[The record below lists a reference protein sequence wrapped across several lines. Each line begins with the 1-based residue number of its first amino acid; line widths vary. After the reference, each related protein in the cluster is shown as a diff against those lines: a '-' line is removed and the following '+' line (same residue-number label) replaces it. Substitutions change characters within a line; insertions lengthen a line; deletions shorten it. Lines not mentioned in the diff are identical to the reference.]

1 MNTTYDVRIW
11 KTEQCDGQRG
21 TTYKVRWAVA
31 RRQRKKAFQ
40 TKALAD
46 SFRSE
51 LVAASRKGWAF
62 DTTTGEPHAEK
73 QEVGKR
79 ESWYVFAC
87 SYVDMKWPE
96 SAGKSR
102 MGIAETLATVTP
114 VLVEGRGRPSEKDM
128 RAALYAWA
136 FNSRARACGDPPTEI
151 AATIRWVEQHA
162 VPVMELA
169 KPDVLRSVLAQISR
183 KLDGRPAAAS
193 TVGRKRAVFHNAV
206 EYAVERDLL
215 PQNPLSMLK
224 TKKSRTVEAV
234 DKRVV
239 VSPDQAVR
247 LLEAVRGQGRT
258 GQQLV
263 VFFALLYYAAL
274 RPAEAAALG
283 KGDLTIPEE
292 GWGELYLPRS
302 EPTTGAAWGDSG
314 KRRDRRGLKHRPR
327 EEVRVVPSA
336 PPLTALLH
344 QHVSEFGTAPD
355 GRLIRGVRGDELSD
369 STYGRVWQKAREQ
382 ALTPAEVASP
392 LARRPYD
399 LRHAAVSTWLNGGVA
414 PTQVA
419 EWAGHS
425 VAVLLRVYAKC
436 IAGQGQ
442 AAREQ
447 IGRALGLG

>member
-1 MNTTYDVRIW
+1 MTTTYNVRIHQ
-11 KTEQCDGQRG
+11 TEIVSGVRG
-21 TTYKVRWAVA
+21 NSYRVRWAVDG
-31 RRQRKKAFQ
+31 RRWKTPFKSA
-40 TKALAD
+40 ALAE

-51 LVAASRKGWAF
+51 LVTASRKGQAF
-62 DTTTGEPHAEK
+62 DTATGRPVVATG
-73 QEVGKR
+73 VARR

-87 SYVDMKWPE
+87 TYVDMKWPE

-114 VLVEGRGRPSEKDM
+114 ILVEGRGRPSEKDM
-128 RAALYAWA
+128 RAALYGWA
-136 FNSRARACGDPPTEI
+136 FNSRARATGDPPPEC
-151 AATIRWVEQHA
+151 ADTIRWLEKNTVQ
-162 VPVMELA
+162 VSELA
-169 KPDVLRSVLAQISR
+169 KPDVIRSALTRLGR
-183 KLDGRPAAAS
+183 KLDGSPAAAS
-193 TVGRKRAVFHNAV
+193 TVGRKRAVFHNAL

-215 PQNPLSMLK
+215 AQNPLTALK

-247 LLEAVRGQGRT
+247 LLDAVRGQGRN
-258 GQQLV
+258 GRHLV
-263 VFFALLYYAAL
+263 AFFGLLYYGAL
-274 RPAEAAALG
+274 RPAEAAALR
-283 KGDLTIPEE
+283 KGDMTLPDQ

-302 EPTTGAAWGDSG
+302 APTTGTAWGDSG

-327 EEVRVVPSA
+327 EEVRAVPCA
-336 PPLTALLH
+336 PPLTQLLH
-344 QHVSEFGTAPD
+344 QHITEFGTAPD
-355 GRLIRGVRGDELSD
+355 GRLIQGARGGDLSD
-369 STYGRVWQKAREQ
+369 STYGRVWHKAREQ
-382 ALTPAEVASP
+382 ALTRDEVASP
-392 LARRPYD
+392 LAKRPYD
-399 LRHAAVSTWLNGGVA
+399 LRHAAVSTWLNGGVP

-442 AAREQ
+442 AARDQ

>member
-1 MNTTYDVRIW
+1 MTITYNVRIHQ
-11 KTEQCDGQRG
+11 TEIVSGVRG
-21 TTYKVRWAVA
+21 NSYRVRWAVD
-31 RRQRKKAFQ
+31 RRRWKKPFKSA
-40 TKALAD
+40 ALAE

-51 LVAASRKGWAF
+51 LVAASRKGQAF
-62 DTTTGEPHAEK
+62 DTATGRPVVVTGVAR
-73 QEVGKR
+73 G

-87 SYVDMKWPE
+87 SYVDMKWSE

-114 VLVEGRGRPSEKDM
+114 VLVEGRGRPSERDM
-128 RAALYAWA
+128 RAALYGWA
-136 FNSRARACGDPPTEI
+136 FNFRARTKADPPPEF
-151 AATIRWVEQHA
+151 ADTIRWLEKHTVQ
-162 VPVMELA
+162 VSELA
-169 KPDVLRSVLAQISR
+169 KPDVIRSVLARIGR
-183 KLDGRPAAAS
+183 KLDGSLAAAS
-193 TVGRKRAVFHNAV
+193 TVGRKRAVFHNAL

-215 PQNPLSMLK
+215 AQNPLMALK

-239 VSPDQAVR
+239 VSPDQAAQ
-247 LLEAVRGQGRT
+247 LLEAVRSQGRN
-258 GQQLV
+258 GRHLV
-263 VFFALLYYAAL
+263 AFFGLLYYAAL

-283 KGDLTIPEE
+283 KSDMALPEQ

-327 EEVRVVPSA
+327 EEVRTVPCA
-336 PPLTALLH
+336 PPLTQLLH
-344 QHVSEFGTAPD
+344 QHLTEFGTAPD
-355 GRLIRGVRGDELSD
+355 GRLLQGVRGGDLSD
-369 STYGRVWQKAREQ
+369 STYGRVWHRAREQ
-382 ALTPAEVASP
+382 ALTPDEVASP

-399 LRHAAVSTWLNGGVA
+399 LRHAAVSTWLNGGVP

-442 AAREQ
+442 TARDQ
-447 IGRALGLG
+447 ISRALGLG